1 MSILLDTRYTSDF
14 IKKSEWDAMQSRVTE
29 AHNTLHNHTGL
40 GSDMLGWLDL
50 PTTYDRDELDKVCTV
65 AQKIQEDSDALIVVG
80 IGGSYLG
87 TRAAIELLKTNFY
100 NSTNKTT
107 PDIHFV
113 GNSMSAF
120 DLEQTMRLCQGKRI
134 SINVISKSG
143 TTLESAM
150 AFRMMRQFLIDEVGE
165 EEARKRI
172 YVTTDRTQGVL
183 KALADKE
190 GYETFIIP
198 ANVGGRYSVLTAVGM
213 LPVAVAGC
221 DIFSIL
227 KGAANAAFELQDPDI
242 YANPCYRYAAGRHIL
257 MNKGRSV
264 EVLVNSEPRFTQF
277 GEWWRQLFAESEG
290 KNGKGLFPISSIFT
304 SELHSVGQFIQQG
317 SPILFETAVMYKA
330 PANDLRMT
338 SLEGNFDKLNYL
350 DGKSF
355 HNINNTALI
364 SALMAHADGGT
375 PSMLITVPAADEEN
389 LGYLFYF
396 FEKACAISSYMLG
409 VNPFDQPGVEGYKYN
424 VFALLGRPG
433 FEARLRELKRILQ

>member
-1 MSILLDTRYTSDF
+1 MSVLLDTRYTSDF
-14 IKKSEWDAMQSRVTE
+14 IKDKEWEAMQPRVSK
-29 AHNTLHNHTGL
+29 AHKTLHGHTGL

-50 PTTYDRDELDKVCTV
+50 PYNYDRDEIERVCEV
-65 AQKIQEDSDALIVVG
+65 AKRIQEDSDVLIVIG

-87 TRAAIELLKTNFY
+87 ARAAIELLKTNFY
-100 NSTNKTT
+100 NSTEKVT

-113 GNSMSAF
+113 GNSMSTF
-120 DLEQTMRLCQGKRI
+120 DLQETLRLCKGKRV

-143 TTLESAM
+143 TTLEPAM
-150 AFRMMRQFLIDEVGE
+150 AFRVLRQYLIDEVGE

-172 YVTTDRTQGVL
+172 YVTTDKTSGVL
-183 KALADKE
+183 KALADRE
-190 GYETFIIP
+190 GYETFVVPGNI
-198 ANVGGRYSVLTAVGM
+198 GGRYSVLTAVGM

-227 KGAANAAFELQDPDI
+227 QGAANAAYELQNEDI
-242 YANPCYRYAAGRHIL
+242 FENPCYRYAAGRHIL
-257 MNKGRSV
+257 AKKGRAV

-290 KNGKGLFPISSIFT
+290 KNGKGLFPVSSIFT
-304 SELHSVGQFIQQG
+304 TELHSVGQFIQQG
-317 SPILFETAVMYKA
+317 SPILFETAIMYKA
-330 PANDLRMT
+330 PANDLRMK
-338 SLEGNFDKLNYL
+338 SQEDNFDKLNYL
-350 DGKSF
+350 GGKSL
-355 HNINNTALI
+355 HDINNTALI

-375 PSMLITVPAADEEN
+375 PGMLITAPAADEEN

-433 FEARLRELKRILQ
+433 FESRLRELKRILK

>member
-1 MSILLDTRYTSDF
+1 MSILLDTRYTNDF
-14 IKKSEWDAMQSRVTE
+14 IKSREWDAMQPEVSK
-29 AHNTLHNHTGL
+29 AHHTLHDHTGL

-50 PTTYDRDELDKVCTV
+50 PDNYDRDELERVCTV
-65 AQKIQEDSDALIVVG
+65 AQRIQEDSDALIVIG

-87 TRAAIELLKTNFY
+87 ARAALELLKTNFY
-100 NSTNKTT
+100 NSTNKNT
-107 PDIHFV
+107 PDIYFI
-113 GNSMSAF
+113 GNGVSAF
-120 DLEQTMRLCQGKRI
+120 ELEETFRSCKGKRI

-143 TTLESAM
+143 TTLEPAM
-150 AFRMMRQFLIDEVGE
+150 AFRMARQHLIDEVGE

-183 KALADKE
+183 RALADRE

-198 ANVGGRYSVLTAVGM
+198 PDIGGRYSVLTAVGM

-221 DIFSIL
+221 DVFSIL
-227 KGAANAAFELQDPDI
+227 RGAAMAAYELREESI
-242 YANPCYRYAAGRHIL
+242 EKNPCYQYAAGRHIL
-257 MNKGRSV
+257 MNQGRDV
-264 EVLVNSEPRFTQF
+264 EVLVNSEPRFTEF

-290 KNGKGLFPISSIFT
+290 KNGKGLFPVSSIFT
-304 SELHSVGQFIQQG
+304 TELHSVGQFIQQG
-317 SPILFETAVMYKA
+317 SPILFETAIMYKA
-330 PANDLRMT
+330 PANNLKMISVKD
-338 SLEGNFDKLNYL
+338 NFDKLNYL
-350 DGKSF
+350 QGKSL
-355 HNINNTALI
+355 HDINNTALI

-375 PSMLITVPAADEEN
+375 PGMLITVPAADEEN

-433 FEARLRELKRILQ
+433 FEARRRELKRILK